1 MFKSLLRLKL
11 SNYQKKKKI
20 DNLGSQINQAFLF
33 ETLCTTPISLLLMD
47 LRFFFYGLIDFF
59 LLIMIELHYLKH
71 KISINSMRI
80 IPTSS

>member
-20 DNLGSQINQAFLF
+20 DDLESQINQAFLF

-47 LRFFFYGLIDFF
+47 LRFFFMDLKIFF
-59 LLIMIELHYLKH
+59 
-71 KISINSMRI
+71 INND
-80 IPTSS
+80 